1 LQQSAKDLLGILT
14 FADVATQNQSITFTQ
29 ILPFLWG
36 ISSGTPRILSKTR
49 QSKKFHLHLLQNKDF
64 LRRFVTTDDLPKHS
78 KKMEN
83 AEDRFS
89 YFPKGKKISG

>member
-1 LQQSAKDLLGILT
+1 LQQSAKDSLEILT
-14 FADVATQNQSITFTQ
+14 FSDVATQNQSITFTQ

-64 LRRFVTTDDLPKHS
+64 LRRFVTTYQNIR

-89 YFPKGKKISG
+89 YFPKGKKNSG